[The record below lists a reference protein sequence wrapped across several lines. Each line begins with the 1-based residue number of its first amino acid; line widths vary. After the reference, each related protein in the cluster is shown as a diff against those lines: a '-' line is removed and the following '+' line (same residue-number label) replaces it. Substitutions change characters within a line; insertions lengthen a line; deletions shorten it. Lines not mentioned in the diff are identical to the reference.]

1 MARSLIQYHTRI
13 YKLPFAY
20 GMQEVLPSESSC
32 DAKADN
38 ISGNTRNSKDKSV
51 WFETLWQSGNKY
63 FPTIY
68 SVTSSLKEVK
78 GGHTN

>member
-1 MARSLIQYHTRI
+1 
-13 YKLPFAY
+13 
-20 GMQEVLPSESSC
+20 MQEVLSESSC

-38 ISGNTRNSKDKSV
+38 ISGNKKKSKDKNV

-78 GGHTN
+78 GGTLISDCMNYEPVACNKMKIS